1 MRILMLSW
9 EYPPLVAGGH
19 GRHAAV
25 LARHLVDLGHEV
37 HVVTRVHDEV
47 PEPVDEWV
55 DGVHVVRV
63 AEAPPVIPL
72 TDRVPAVL
80 SFNSRAQA
88 AAAKLVRR
96 IGFDVLHVHDR
107 LVAYAATGLRE
118 AFGLPLV
125 ATIHATE
132 YGLHPG
138 LPDEVSKLVHQVEWW
153 LTYESR
159 RVITCTNVVHD
170 QLRDHFRLPA
180 GKLDVVPAAVD
191 LPAGGAD
198 PELRATLAGPRT
210 RVVLVGGQLDDRGLD
225 RLLAA
230 LPAVRAAVGPT
241 RLVVAAAGV
250 DPAEVRRR
258 ARRAGARHHVLAVGH
273 LVGDGLVQHAA
284 AADATVVLADDE
296 PCGATVVEAMA
307 SGTPVVVGDDAGL
320 AELVADAGITVAG
333 GTGSPREGTVVRALA
348 AALTGVVGDEERR
361 TRLAAAARDRVA
373 RLHAG
378 DVAAAATVEVYVK
391 AIAEERDRSG
401 RERRPPLRPIL
412 EAAPI
417 LELDGTA

>member
-25 LARHLVDLGHEV
+25 LARHLVELGHEV
-37 HVVTRVHDEV
+37 HVVTRIHDEA
-47 PEPVDEWV
+47 PEPADEWV

-88 AAAKLVRR
+88 AATKLVRR

-107 LVAYAATGLRE
+107 LVAYAASGLRE

-138 LPDEVSKLVHQVEWW
+138 LPDDVSKLVHQVEWW
-153 LTYESR
+153 LTYEAR

-170 QLRDHFRLPA
+170 QLRDHFRLPVD
-180 GKLDVVPAAVD
+180 KLDVVPAAVD
-191 LPAGGAD
+191 LPSVGTD
-198 PELRATLAGPRT
+198 PDLRASLAGART
-210 RVVLVGGQLDDRGLD
+210 RVVLVGGRLDDRGLD
-225 RLLAA
+225 VLLDA
-230 LPAVRAAVGPT
+230 LPDVREKVGPT
-241 RLVVAAAGV
+241 RLIVAATGV
-250 DPAEVRRR
+250 DPAEIRRR
-258 ARRAGARHHVLAVGH
+258 ARRAGSRHQVRAVGH
-273 LVGDGLVQHAA
+273 LVGEAFARHAA
-284 AADATVVLADDE
+284 VADVTVVLADDE

-307 SGTPVVVGDDAGL
+307 SGSPVVVGGDAGL
-320 AELVADAGITVAG
+320 AELVADAGV
-333 GTGSPREGTVVRALA
+333 VVRTGGRGRRPAGAVASALVR
-348 AALTGVVGDEERR
+348 LLGD
-361 TRLAAAARDRVA
+361 
-373 RLHAG
+373 G
-378 DVAAAATVEVYVK
+378 DVAAATVAAARERVAALHAGEVVAAATLEVYRR
-391 AIAEERDRSG
+391 AIAEERDRAG

-412 EAAPI
+412 ESAPI